1 MQQRHALSSLFK
13 NMGSL
18 NPKSLKEYFVARL
31 NSCRKY
37 SQLRYEYVN
46 LRRVWNFS
54 YYMVNDYPQISLLAT
69 EIPAKTAQA
78 PVDREAIERAILRLR
93 NEGDLENCLMLILI
107 SRYHLLPSALVLI
120 RFEDFGTRRDG
131 RRFLNIF
138 ARKRKR
144 YDTVLID
151 EETFAVVRGLKKLRQ
166 SHKRQQYETKR
177 RWSED
182 RRVTGYFIFPVQRCS
197 IGRRLQNGFNGRIPE
212 FSSSAQSI
220 IQVCTASGQ

>member
-1 MQQRHALSSLFK
+1 
-13 NMGSL
+13 
-18 NPKSLKEYFVARL
+18 
-31 NSCRKY
+31 
-37 SQLRYEYVN
+37 
-46 LRRVWNFS
+46 
-54 YYMVNDYPQISLLAT
+54 MVNIYPQMSLLAT
-69 EIPAKTAQA
+69 EILAKTAQA

-107 SRYHLLPSALVLI
+107 LRYRLFLSALVLI

-138 ARKRKR
+138 ARKR
-144 YDTVLID
+144 YDAVLID

-182 RRVTGYFIFPVQRCS
+182 RRVTEYFIFPVQRCS

-212 FSSSAQSI
+212 FSSSPQSI